1 MHLSA
6 ETTWNQS
13 LQLVGQ
19 SREYVESQVAGARRM
34 LAECGIPEE
43 DVVGFRAPYLFTDE
57 QLREVLHAQGFL
69 YDR

>member
-1 MHLSA
+1 
-6 ETTWNQS
+6 
-13 LQLVGQ
+13 
-19 SREYVESQVAGARRM
+19 M